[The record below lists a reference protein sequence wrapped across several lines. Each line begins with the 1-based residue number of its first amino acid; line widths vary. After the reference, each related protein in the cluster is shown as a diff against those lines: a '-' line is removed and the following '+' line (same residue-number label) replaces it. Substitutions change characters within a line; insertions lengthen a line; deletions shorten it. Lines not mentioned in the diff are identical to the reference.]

1 MSFAS
6 DVKKELTGLE
16 VHREHAKAE
25 LAALIRMNGSLS
37 LVNQQFVLNVQT
49 ENAAIARRMYSLLKD
64 HYHAQAELLVRKKM
78 KLKKNNVYIVRLKQ
92 DTQKILADLDIMDGV
107 VFNGNVSNEI
117 MGNAQKMRSY
127 LRGAFMA
134 SGSVN
139 NPETSRYHL
148 EIFQFMKNTIMIFVR
163 C

>member
-1 MSFAS
+1 
-6 DVKKELTGLE
+6 
-16 VHREHAKAE
+16 
-25 LAALIRMNGSLS
+25 
-37 LVNQQFVLNVQT
+37 
-49 ENAAIARRMYSLLKD
+49 LLKD

-139 NPETSRYHL
+139 NPET
-148 EIFQFMKNTIMIFVR
+148 
-163 C
+163 

>member
-1 MSFAS
+1 
-6 DVKKELTGLE
+6 
-16 VHREHAKAE
+16 
-25 LAALIRMNGSLS
+25 
-37 LVNQQFVLNVQT
+37 
-49 ENAAIARRMYSLLKD
+49 
-64 HYHAQAELLVRKKM
+64 
-78 KLKKNNVYIVRLKQ
+78 
-92 DTQKILADLDIMDGV
+92 MDGV